1 MLSDVFDL
9 AGALV
14 LAAFARPEISFWS
27 GFAHPQV
34 YVMATD
40 GTGARALTNLYSAK
54 RGAWSPDGRR
64 IL

>member
-14 LAAFARPEISFWS
+14 LAAVAQPEISFWS
-27 GFAHPQV
+27 GFAHPKV
-34 YVMATD
+34 YVM
-40 GTGARALTNLYSAK
+40 TGARALTNLYSAK